1 MKPKTLR
8 IAGIG
13 PFPGEVHVDFEHLDS
28 TGLYL
33 IVGPTGSG
41 KTTIFEAMT
50 FALFAKVPSGRD
62 IETTFP
68 HERST
73 IEFVFS
79 HNGSDHRVVRD
90 IRASSGDF
98 YEQLP
103 KGARVAQRRAVT
115 EHIQELL
122 KLTADQF
129 MKIIL
134 LPQGKFQEFLNAKTS
149 EKEEILQQIFGTE
162 IYDNI
167 ALQVRIFKDEF
178 AVELAKIQKKIEI
191 ASQAV
196 ANDVRSLRS
205 AYPDL
210 GLPSEDDDFTAAKQ
224 VIASS
229 VETAKDASE
238 QAASKLQ
245 KIAGDLANAK
255 DLERLFDESKQLFAL
270 RAEAKEDAP
279 EVKRATREI
288 DAHERAERALQLKD
302 SFDSTT
308 KQLEDAT
315 TQRHILLR
323 DLRRDAGNIK
333 IDLPQVTRFQ
343 SSLETSQNLPE
354 EYGSMARAVNSA
366 IETHD
371 QIVELQTELDD
382 SSDNAT
388 ELKASIKEAD
398 KDIAAFET
406 AKKGL
411 GKQRAATNTLVD
423 GLAKLQKQVDAL
435 DRQLAEGDISEASDD
450 LASANSRLKAA
461 QRTVDGAQKVLQK
474 AQDAQEKF
482 FAGQL
487 AKHLHNGDGCPV
499 CGSRDHP
506 QPARATSK
514 IDVQAQIDRHSA
526 AKTEVSQAQ
535 RDIRD
540 AQAALAAATKAQAK
554 LPTAAAQKKL
564 RDQHKKAEAA
574 SRTRSKIEKA
584 YDTAVSNLAE
594 AKETKTDLAA
604 DLRGENTNV
613 KRIRAALTRAKADA
627 PPSITSSQRDAI
639 KRALNSLQSLVRK
652 MHTAHEVVGKHTT
665 KLATLDAN
673 ISQTL
678 RMEGFRTIGD
688 AVAAHLKQPVLRQLI
703 GLVQQS
709 ATREKEIN
717 ALAARVKG
725 HSIPKARPA
734 LAVLERELQ
743 RLRTV
748 QTAATTRYTKL
759 TSLGERL
766 ADLAIKLSELQPLA
780 TTAQT
785 RLAEAATLEKVMN
798 GGTGAGTSHICGLQE
813 WIQRRLFEQVCR
825 VASEQLR
832 ELTGGRYTVTLKF
845 DAESAVKRAAGL
857 DLYVFDSFNG
867 RYRGVGSLS
876 GGETFLASLALALAL
891 AEVVQTHAGGIK
903 IPCLFIDEGFGSLD
917 QETLEWAMDALLK
930 LQHSGRTVGVVTHV
944 EAMQRQLPIGV
955 RVIKEDSGSR
965 LEFPLLQ

>member
-1 MKPKTLR
+1 MT
-8 IAGIG
+8 GIG
-13 PFPGEVHVDFEHLDS
+13 PFPGEVHVDFEHLDA

-90 IRASSGDF
+90 NTKSSGDF

-103 KGARVAQRRAVT
+103 KGARVAQRKAVT
-115 EHIQELL
+115 EHVQELL

-167 ALQVRIFKDEF
+167 ALQVRIFKDEI
-178 AVELAKIQKKIEI
+178 VIELAEIQKKIDI

-196 ANDVRSLRS
+196 ANDVRSLR
-205 AYPDL
+205 ATYPDL

-224 VIASS
+224 VIASR
-229 VETAKDASE
+229 VKTAKDASE
-238 QAASKLQ
+238 QAASKVQ
-245 KIAGDLANAK
+245 KIAGDLAKAK
-255 DLERLFDESKQLFAL
+255 DLERLFDENTRLLAL
-270 RAEAKEDAP
+270 RAEATEDAS
-279 EVKRATREI
+279 EVERATRAL
-288 DAHERAERALQLKD
+288 DAHERAERALQLKE
-302 SFDSTT
+302 SLDSTT
-308 KQLEDAT
+308 EQLEDARE
-315 TQRHILLR
+315 QRNTLLR

-333 IDLPQVTRFQ
+333 IDLPQVATFQ
-343 SSLETSQNLPE
+343 GSLETSQNLPE
-354 EYGSMARAVNSA
+354 EYGSMARAVNTA
-366 IETHD
+366 IAALDH
-371 QIVELQTELDD
+371 IAELQAELDETN
-382 SSDNAT
+382 DNST
-388 ELKASIKEAD
+388 KLKADIKEIE
-398 KDIAAFET
+398 KEIAAYET
-406 AKKGL
+406 AKKVL
-411 GKQRAATNTLVD
+411 GKQRSSTNLLVD

-435 DRQLAEGDISEASDD
+435 DIQLSEADVSEATEE
-450 LASANSRLKAA
+450 LELANSRLKAA
-461 QRTVDGAQKVLQK
+461 QRTVDGAQKALQK
-474 AQDAQEKF
+474 AQEAQARF

-487 AKHLHNGDGCPV
+487 AKHLHDGNDCPV
-499 CGSRDHP
+499 CGSQDHP
-506 QPARATSK
+506 RPARSTSK
-514 IDVQAQIDRHSA
+514 TDVQAQIDRHSA
-526 AKTEVSQAQ
+526 AKTELAQAQ

-540 AQAALAAATKAQAK
+540 AQAALTAATKARAK

-574 SRTRSKIEKA
+574 ARTRSKIEKA
-584 YDTAVSNLAE
+584 YDTAVSNLTE

-604 DLRGENTNV
+604 DLRGETANV

-627 PPSITSSQRDAI
+627 PGAITSGQRDAT

-652 MHTAHEVVGKHTT
+652 KHTADEVVGKHTT

-673 ISQTL
+673 IRQAL
-678 RMEGFRTIGD
+678 RKEGFRTIGD
-688 AVAAHLKQPVLRQLI
+688 AIAAHLRQPALRQLTQ
-703 GLVQQS
+703 LVEQS
-709 ATREKEIN
+709 ARREKEIN
-717 ALAARVKG
+717 SLAARVEG
-725 HSIPKARPA
+725 HSIPNERPA

-743 RLRTV
+743 DLRAAQTV
-748 QTAATTRYTKL
+748 ASTRHTKL

-766 ADLAIKLSELQPLA
+766 ADLEVELAELQPLQIA
-780 TTAQT
+780 ART
-785 RLAEAATLEKVMN
+785 RLNEAATLEKVMN
-798 GGTGAGTSHICGLQE
+798 GGTGAGASHVCGLQE

-832 ELTGGRYTVTLKF
+832 ELTGGRYIITLKF

-867 RYRGVGSLS
+867 KYRGVGSLS

-955 RVIKEDSGSR
+955 RVIRGNAGSR

>member
-1 MKPKTLR
+1 MKPKSLR
-8 IAGIG
+8 MTGIG

-68 HERST
+68 HEQST

-90 IRASSGDF
+90 NTKSSGDF

-178 AVELAKIQKKIEI
+178 VVELAEIQKKIEI

-196 ANDVRSLRS
+196 ANDVRSLRNT
-205 AYPDL
+205 YPDL

-238 QAASKLQ
+238 QAASKVQ
-245 KIAGDLANAK
+245 KIAGDLAKAK
-255 DLERLFDESKQLFAL
+255 DLERLFDEHKRLLAL
-270 RAEAKEDAP
+270 RTEAKEDAA
-279 EVKRATREI
+279 EVKRATHAI
-288 DAHERAERALQLKD
+288 DAHERAERALQLKESLD
-302 SFDSTT
+302 GTT

-315 TQRHILLR
+315 EQRNILLR
-323 DLRRDAGNIK
+323 NLRREAGNIK
-333 IDLPQVTRFQ
+333 INLPQVSTFQ
-343 SSLETSQNLPE
+343 GSLETSQNLPE
-354 EYGSMARAVNSA
+354 EYGSMARAVNAA
-366 IETHD
+366 ITTLHH
-371 QIVELQTELDD
+371 IAELQTELDE
-382 SSDNAT
+382 SSESAT
-388 ELKASIKEAD
+388 RLKAEIKEAE
-398 KDIAAFET
+398 KEIATFET

-461 QRTVDGAQKVLQK
+461 QRTVDGAQKALQK

-487 AKHLHNGDGCPV
+487 AKHLHDGDDCPV
-499 CGSRDHP
+499 CGSQDHP
-506 QPARATSK
+506 RPARVTSK

-526 AKTEVSQAQ
+526 AKTEFSQAQ

-540 AQAALAAATKAQAK
+540 AQAALAAATKARAK

-584 YDTAVSNLAE
+584 YDAAVSNLAE

-604 DLRGENTNV
+604 DLRSETTNV
-613 KRIRAALTRAKADA
+613 KRIRAALTRAKPDA
-627 PPSITSSQRDAI
+627 PEAITSGQRDAI
-639 KRALNSLQSLVRK
+639 KRALTSLQSLVREK
-652 MHTAHEVVGKHTT
+652 HTADEVVGRHTT

-673 ISQTL
+673 ISQAL
-678 RMEGFRTIGD
+678 RKEGFRTIGD
-688 AVAAHLKQPVLRQLI
+688 AVAAHLKKPVLRQLTQ
-703 GLVQQS
+703 LMEKS
-709 ATREKEIN
+709 TEREKDIN
-717 ALAARVKG
+717 ALAARVEG
-725 HSIPKARPA
+725 HSIPKERPA

-743 RLRTV
+743 SLRTA
-748 QTAATTRYTKL
+748 QTAATTRYTKM

-766 ADLAIKLSELQPLA
+766 ADLADELAELQPLA
-780 TTAQT
+780 TAART
-785 RLAEAATLEKVMN
+785 RLSEAATLEKVMN

-955 RVIKEDSGSR
+955 RVIKDDSGSR